1 MRNLL
6 LLRHA
11 KSSWDDSALDDFER
25 PLSQRGRETAPLMA
39 NYMASHNL
47 QPDYVLC
54 SSAVR
59 TQQTLSLVLPAF
71 GPRPPAVVYDD
82 ALYLASATALLT
94 RLRRV
99 QPKWRRVLIVGHN
112 PGLHDLALHM
122 ISRRDDDLH
131 AALASKFATAAL
143 AVQAFD
149 VAAWHDVAP
158 HSGELTHFMTPS
170 RLQKALTHPQ

>member
-39 NYMASHNL
+39 SYMASHNL

-82 ALYLASATALLT
+82 ALYLAEPRALLA
-94 RLRRV
+94 RLATLGGTCHH
-99 QPKWRRVLIVGHN
+99 VLLVGHN
-112 PGLHDLALHM
+112 PGLHALALELTGAGE
-122 ISRRDDDLH
+122 RRELAH
-131 AALASKFATAAL
+131 LALGFPTAALASIEFVAGRWGEIAPGQGRLRLFVTPKQL
-143 AVQAFD
+143 A
-149 VAAWHDVAP
+149 
-158 HSGELTHFMTPS
+158 
-170 RLQKALTHPQ
+170 